1 MLLVPT
7 IIERVA
13 TRKDNTISITLAC
26 NELSPSDVGVIMSM
40 HNKCCYTA
48 LKPENFT
55 KMELDMIKDLKVTDD
70 IGKTPSQRLRGV
82 MYRTFEQNNEGFTS
96 FESYYTNK
104 METIIT
110 HLKSKLDQ

>member
-1 MLLVPT
+1 MLLIPT

-13 TRKDNTISITLAC
+13 TRKDNTISISLAC
-26 NELSPSDVGVIMSM
+26 NELSPNDVGTIMSM
-40 HNKCCYTA
+40 HNKYCYTA

-55 KMELDMIKDLKVTDD
+55 KMELDMIKDLKVSDE

-82 MYRTFEQNNEGFTS
+82 MYRGFEKNNEGFSS

-110 HLKSKLDQ
+110 HLKSKLD